1 MTPSRRNV
9 PALPVPLLRDA
20 IGRETARMSLR
31 RAATAISI
39 SPHGLPNFPN
49 RSAPRSPPSPE
60 AAEIVGLVGALST
73 GVGSH
78 DGVVLGRGIAGLLRD
93 AYRERRGS
101 VLRWVRELIVYY
113 AREKRA
119 R

>member
-1 MTPSRRNV
+1 MKQ
-9 PALPVPLLRDA
+9 
-20 IGRETARMSLR
+20 
-31 RAATAISI
+31 
-39 SPHGLPNFPN
+39 
-49 RSAPRSPPSPE
+49 APRRSRKPPSPK
-60 AAEIVGLVGALST
+60 AAEIVRLVEALST

-78 DGVVLGRGIAGLLRD
+78 DGVVLGRGIADLLRD

-101 VLRWVRELIVYY
+101 VPRWVRELIVYY

>member
-1 MTPSRRNV
+1 MATKR
-9 PALPVPLLRDA
+9 
-20 IGRETARMSLR
+20 GK
-31 RAATAISI
+31 RAQ
-39 SPHGLPNFPN
+39 SPKT
-49 RSAPRSPPSPE
+49 
-60 AAEIVGLVGALST
+60 AEIVRLVEALTT

-78 DGVVLGRGIAGLLRD
+78 DGVVLGRGIAELLRD

-101 VLRWVRELIVYY
+101 VPRWVRELTVYY